1 MTEEQQLAEAIRLST
16 LEAEKNKKI
25 EQMSLLMTQIQSFTN
40 SQFQLY
46 SDDSIVAP
54 VIMQQKQIATLN
66 FLSAAVQV
74 VPVQLCCDLASA
86 ITKLIDRSV
95 DNKVKKTAYLTL
107 EVLYASRRLTSSG
120 DHIEVIIRH
129 LLDNPE
135 LPEALESSNA

>member
-1 MTEEQQLAEAIRLST
+1 MLL
-16 LEAEKNKKI
+16 KNKKI

>member
-1 MTEEQQLAEAIRLST
+1 MLL
-16 LEAEKNKKI
+16 KNKKI
-25 EQMSLLMTQIQSFTN
+25 EQMNLLMTQIQSFTN

-46 SDDSIVAP
+46 ADDSIVAP

>member
-1 MTEEQQLAEAIRLST
+1 MLL
-16 LEAEKNKKI
+16 KNRKI
-25 EQMSLLMTQIQSFTN
+25 EQMSLLLIQLQAFAN

-46 SDDSIVAP
+46 ADENQAQPAV
-54 VIMQQKQIATLN
+54 MQQKQIATLN

-107 EVLYASRRLTSSG
+107 EVLYASRRLTQSG
-120 DHIEVIIRH
+120 DHIEVLIRH
-129 LLDNPE
+129 LLENPE
-135 LPEALESSNA
+135 LPEAA

>member
-1 MTEEQQLAEAIRLST
+1 MLL
-16 LEAEKNKKI
+16 KNKKI
-25 EQMSLLMTQIQSFTN
+25 EQMNLLMAQIQSFTN

-46 SDDSIVAP
+46 ADDSIVAP

>member
-1 MTEEQQLAEAIRLST
+1 MLL
-16 LEAEKNKKI
+16 KNKKI

-46 SDDSIVAP
+46 ADDSIVAP